1 MKKTLVNLLNGVFLN
16 KKLKFY
22 TIDDYLSSAT
32 IEYPVHMESM
42 HIIDTHIGNI
52 MNTSITCSDNILSL
66 CITLKSNKNL
76 YTILLKDI
84 YKYTYEIFDDTLIFE
99 NEFANSL

>member
-1 MKKTLVNLLNGVFLN
+1 MKRTLVNLLNSVFLN

-42 HIIDTHIGNI
+42 HIIDTHVGKII
-52 MNTSITCSDNILSL
+52 NTNFTCSDDILSL

-76 YTILLKDI
+76 YTILLKGI
-84 YKYTYEIFDDTLIFE
+84 AILLKIC
-99 NEFANSL
+99 